1 MYTETKQ
8 NLICFLTCVC
18 ANFSFE
24 AFALNLLSDL
34 WFPLFF
40 FIITWPETWLRRLLM
55 LLHICSVCVC
65 VYSNVLISTKW
76 QHPPFVRAFRVVRI
90 PGLTYFRSVFLSG
103 AVLVGGVGHT
113 WALRDPEQQLPS
125 PSEFVFGYY
134 SPRANAANFCSSMP
148 YAAEFSSCICSL
160 WVTCWIWVSRFA
172 LIAFSHPEA
181 LLAGRQCFSAPS
193 KSVTYDR
200 YSVVSY
206 ACFWKAICYKLRSV
220 RASGL
225 QACCGV

>member
-1 MYTETKQ
+1 MFVPISPLKRS
-8 NLICFLTCVC
+8 LWICWVICDFPF
-18 ANFSFE
+18 FSLSSQGQKHDSDDCLCCFI
-24 AFALNLLSDL
+24 FA
-34 WFPLFF
+34 
-40 FIITWPETWLRRLLM
+40 R
-55 LLHICSVCVC
+55 CVC

-76 QHPPFVRAFRVVRI
+76 QHPPFVRALRVVRI
-90 PGLTYFRSVFLSG
+90 PDWTYFRSVFLSG
-103 AVLVGGVGHT
+103 AVLVGDVGHT

-160 WVTCWIWVSRFA
+160 WVACWIWVSRFA
-172 LIAFSHPEA
+172 LIAFSHPEP
-181 LLAGRQCFSAPS
+181 LLAGRQCFSAAS
-193 KSVTYDR
+193 KSVTYDC